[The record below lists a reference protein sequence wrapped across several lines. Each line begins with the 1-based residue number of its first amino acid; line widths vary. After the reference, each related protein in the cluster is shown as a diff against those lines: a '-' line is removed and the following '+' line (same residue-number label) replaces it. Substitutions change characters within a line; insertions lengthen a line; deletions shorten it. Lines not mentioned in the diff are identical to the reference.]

1 MDGGVDVVEHCQ
13 PELLAMALGDVAVL
27 VLVCLHVTED
37 PGDAASGLGILSG
50 KEGNASA
57 EGRDVTFGTVVL
69 GWGPAVLLQK
79 SLHLSRGMSFLLRG
93 GEAQG
98 RIAAAGVC
106 RAKGEDREAIVDFLV
121 ALPEAK
127 EADVSGEAL
136 ERCPDSGLA
145 LYMELEADGCLRE
158 V

>member
-1 MDGGVDVVEHCQ
+1 MEHRQ

-50 KEGNASA
+50 KEGSASA
-57 EGRDVTFGTVVL
+57 EGRDVTFGTVAL

-79 SLHLSRGMSFLLRG
+79 SLHLSRGTSFLLRG
-93 GEAQG
+93 GEVQG

-106 RAKGEDREAIVDFLV
+106 RAKGEDREAIADFLV

-145 LYMELEADGCLRE
+145 LCMQLEADGCLRE

>member
-1 MDGGVDVVEHCQ
+1 M
-13 PELLAMALGDVAVL
+13 
-27 VLVCLHVTED
+27 
-37 PGDAASGLGILSG
+37 
-50 KEGNASA
+50 
-57 EGRDVTFGTVVL
+57 TFGTVVL

-106 RAKGEDREAIVDFLV
+106 RAKGEDREAIVDFL
-121 ALPEAK
+121 AHHLRPPLPEAK

-145 LYMELEADGCLRE
+145 LYMQLEADGCLRE